1 MHDEGEEGSILLLAP
16 EPFSALTWQG
26 HSNGFQISLWGFFF
40 FLLVR
45 CFFEIGKTALSFVKP
60 KRRLKSFHGQGT
72 WSIQELAEGPPSACR
87 IITAQMG
94 ATVPC
99 YAARAQQSAGRW
111 EKQETPR
118 LHMGQPPRNN
128 VLPRTR
134 QKGGTLRVGISWWK
148 GLVWTVCL
156 WFDCPALVTLGN
168 GGSFLYSFQA

>member
-1 MHDEGEEGSILLLAP
+1 MHDEGEEGRHPFVGAWAFLSPHLAR
-16 EPFSALTWQG
+16 
-26 HSNGFQISLWGFFF
+26 SLKWLPNKSLGIFFF
-40 FLLVR
+40 LVR

-99 YAARAQQSAGRW
+99 YAARAQQSACRW
-111 EKQETPR
+111 EKQERPR

-134 QKGGTLRVGISWWK
+134 QKGGTLRAGISWQK

-156 WFDCPALVTLGN
+156 WFDGPALVTLEN
-168 GGSFLYSFQA
+168 GGSFLHSFQA